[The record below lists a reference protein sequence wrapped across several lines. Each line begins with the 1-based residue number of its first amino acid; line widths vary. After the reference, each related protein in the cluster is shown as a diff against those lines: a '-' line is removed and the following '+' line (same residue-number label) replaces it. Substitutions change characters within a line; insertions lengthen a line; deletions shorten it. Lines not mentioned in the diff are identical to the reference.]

1 MNNIFYL
8 YTLGCKL
15 NFAESSAIARR
26 FAVLGWKQTRIAQ
39 EAELFV
45 VHSCAVTQTAEK
57 KTRQQISKLMRLN
70 PEAKMVVT
78 GCMADVN
85 IESLEKMAANSPF
98 LIVPNAQKMQIPN
111 LMAAK
116 PDNRSELDSFV
127 GAYSLEQRTRSFL
140 KIQDG
145 CDNFCTYC
153 TVPYARGRSRSNNI
167 ENVLANIET
176 IRQQG
181 FCEINLTGVN
191 IATFGQERG
200 ESFLQLL
207 QKIDSHF
214 SDIRIRLGSNEPDLL
229 NDEIIALVANS
240 KIMMP
245 HFHIPLQSG
254 TDSVLKRM
262 NRHYD
267 TALFRSKVEQIK
279 TQMPYACVAA
289 DVITG
294 FPGETD
300 EEFEQTFQFIESLNI
315 SYLHVFPYSDRPLA
329 KASKFENKVNP
340 HEIRQRV
347 NRLIE
352 LGLRKQ
358 EAFFRSNLGSIRSM
372 LPEATTR
379 DGLRFGFTDN
389 YIKCA
394 LPKENA
400 KENEL
405 LDVKLINL
413 SDDKEFVLVQQLLA
427 EKL

>member
-1 MNNIFYL
+1 
-8 YTLGCKL
+8 
-15 NFAESSAIARR
+15 
-26 FAVLGWKQTRIAQ
+26 
-39 EAELFV
+39 
-45 VHSCAVTQTAEK
+45 
-57 KTRQQISKLMRLN
+57 
-70 PEAKMVVT
+70 
-78 GCMADVN
+78 
-85 IESLEKMAANSPF
+85 
-98 LIVPNAQKMQIPN
+98 
-111 LMAAK
+111 
-116 PDNRSELDSFV
+116 LDSFV

-153 TVPYARGRSRSNNI
+153 TVPYARGRGRSSNI
-167 ENVLANIET
+167 ENVLVNIET

-181 FCEINLTGVN
+181 FREINLTGVN
-191 IATFGQERG
+191 IATFGHERG

-207 QKIDSHF
+207 QEIDSHF

-229 NDEIIALVANS
+229 NDEIIALVAQS

-267 TALFRSKVEQIK
+267 TALFRSKVKQIK

-300 EEFEQTFQFIESLNI
+300 EEFEQTFQFIESLDI

-340 HEIRQRV
+340 LEIRNRV